1 MTVRTGMANVIANL
15 RLDAQAGTADFSIG
29 YTAYWSD
36 NQLQGILDEHRL
48 DFSHEALTPETDYS
62 GGTIIYKRY
71 YLPHRNLESG
81 TALTIENSAGV
92 AVGTALYTVDYNAN
106 VVTFANDT
114 GGSAYYASGR
124 SFDRNRAAADVW
136 SAKAAYYS
144 TKPDFSTDNHSVKYS
159 KVAEMCL
166 AMATKYEALAGPTV
180 ISVYRSDNYGGR

>member
-15 RLDAQAGTADFSIG
+15 RLDAQASTADFSIG

-71 YLPHRNLESG
+71 YLPYRNLEGG

-136 SAKAAYYS
+136 RRKAAYYG
-144 TKPDFSTDNHSVKYS
+144 TRPDFSTDNHSVKFGA
-159 KVAEMCL
+159 VAQMCL
-166 AMATKYEALAGPTV
+166 NMAASFDAQSGPV
-180 ISVYRSDNYGGR
+180 IVTAYRSDNYGGR